1 MPAAPIAR
9 AGRSQAS
16 PAIGDQRLRGW
27 QKLESRA
34 DMNDMQQEFEK
45 YDFFRSDRFVSDPY
59 SYFDYLR
66 ARSPVLREPHQGIVM
81 VTGYD
86 EALEIYN
93 DPDRF
98 SSCMSTTGPFAG
110 CPIPL
115 KGHENEDISE
125 LIAAHRDKT
134 PFSDQLPTLDPPEHT
149 KHRALL
155 MALITPKRLKENE
168 EFMWKLA
175 DQQIDS
181 FIAQGECE
189 FMGAYAQPFAVLVV
203 SDLLGVPADDR
214 IQFRK
219 RLIRQE
225 QEHGAGVGGVD
236 GEVQHS
242 PLEWLYQTFS
252 SYIEDRRNNP
262 RADILTGLAKA
273 TFPDK
278 SVPEPL
284 DVARIAANL
293 FAAGQETTVRLLS
306 YAFQVV
312 GERPDLQKRL
322 REDRSLIPNFVEEC
336 LRIEG
341 PVKGDFRLAKRPTQ
355 VGGVDIPA
363 GTFLY
368 ISNSAANRDA
378 RKFENPAEFQ
388 MERENARLNVA
399 FGRGRHA
406 CPGAPLARAEAVVSL
421 NRMLDRTRDI
431 RISEKVHG
439 PRDARRY
446 SYLPT
451 FILRG
456 LTHLG
461 LEFAPASG
469 SSK

>member
-1 MPAAPIAR
+1 
-9 AGRSQAS
+9 
-16 PAIGDQRLRGW
+16 
-27 QKLESRA
+27 
-34 DMNDMQQEFEK
+34 MNDQQHEFEK
-45 YDFFRSDRFVSDPY
+45 HDYFRSHQFVNDPY
-59 SYFDYLR
+59 PYFDYLR
-66 ARSPVLREPHQGIVM
+66 AQSPVVREPHQGIYM

-98 SSCMSTTGPFAG
+98 SSCMSTTGPIAG

-115 KGHENEDISE
+115 KGRENEDISA
-125 LIAAHRDKT
+125 LIEEYRDKT
-134 PFSDQLPTLDPPEHT
+134 PFSDQLPTMDPPVHT
-149 KHRALL
+149 NHRALL

-181 FIAQGECE
+181 FISDGECE
-189 FMGAYAQPFAVLVV
+189 FMGAFAQPFAVLVV
-203 SDLLGVPADDR
+203 SDLLGVPAEDR
-214 IQFRK
+214 IKFRQQ
-219 RLIRQE
+219 LIRQE
-225 QEHGAGVGGVD
+225 RAGSGIGSVKD
-236 GEVQHS
+236 RETHHS
-242 PLEWLYQTFS
+242 PLEWLYSTFS
-252 SYIEDRRNNP
+252 TYIEDRRLNP
-262 RADILTGLAKA
+262 TGDVLSGLAKA

-278 SVPEPL
+278 TVPTPL

-306 YAFQVV
+306 YAFQVI
-312 GERPDLQKRL
+312 GDRPDLQKRL

-341 PVKGDFRLAKRPTQ
+341 PVKGDFRLAKKPTQ
-355 VGGVDIPA
+355 VAGVDIPA
-363 GTFLY
+363 GAFLF
-368 ISNSAANRDA
+368 IANSAANRDP
-378 RKFENPAEFQ
+378 RRFENPGEFQ
-388 MERENARLNVA
+388 LNRENARLNVA

-421 NRMLDRTRDI
+421 NRMFDRTRDI

-439 PRDARRY
+439 PAGARRY

-456 LTHLG
+456 LTHLN
-461 LEFAPASG
+461 LEFDAAEG
-469 SSK
+469 SR